1 MPLRAEV
8 TEGVSESDL
17 DLIRGVG
24 SRLGRMLRLE
34 TQCLVDGYCYSGL
47 VWMSCASALN
57 TLSFFYFAK

>member
-1 MPLRAEV
+1 MD
-8 TEGVSESDL
+8 VSQSDL

-24 SRLGRMLRLE
+24 SRFDCTLRLE